1 MCSFVKRSG
10 RGAPPAAPDAAA
22 ACLATARTLTTWPLS
37 VEGSEPV
44 LAVDRY
50 SIIGQLGGTDERE
63 EGSEPTKPEGA
74 PAQTTCSRMASTS
87 AHTACEGE
95 GGEGKSE

>member
-1 MCSFVKRSG
+1 MG
-10 RGAPPAAPDAAA
+10 P
-22 ACLATARTLTTWPLS
+22 
-37 VEGSEPV
+37 
-44 LAVDRY
+44 
-50 SIIGQLGGTDERE
+50 DERE
-63 EGSEPTKPEGA
+63 EGSEPTNPEGA